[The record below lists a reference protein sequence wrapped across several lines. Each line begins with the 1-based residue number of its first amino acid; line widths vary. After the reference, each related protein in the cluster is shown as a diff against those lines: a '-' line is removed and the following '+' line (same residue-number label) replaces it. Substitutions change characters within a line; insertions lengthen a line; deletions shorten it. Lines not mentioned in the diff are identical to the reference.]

1 MEKSWINPRGNSCE
15 YERHSSRTSDYY
27 DQKFSNTNWQ
37 QLDTYKD
44 SPNFS
49 IWINSS
55 QRRILIFADGA
66 QILIVCKDFKSFK
79 SEMAFINERYRSQP
93 I

>member
-1 MEKSWINPRGNSCE
+1 MEKNWVNPRGNNCE
-15 YERHSSRTSDYY
+15 LENHGSRTSDYY
-27 DQKFSNTNWQ
+27 DQKFQNTNWQ
-37 QLDTYKD
+37 QLDTYRD

-55 QRRILIFADGA
+55 QRRVLIFADGG
-66 QILIVCKDFKSFK
+66 QVTIVCKDSKSFK
-79 SEMAFINERYRSQP
+79 TELAFINERYRSHS